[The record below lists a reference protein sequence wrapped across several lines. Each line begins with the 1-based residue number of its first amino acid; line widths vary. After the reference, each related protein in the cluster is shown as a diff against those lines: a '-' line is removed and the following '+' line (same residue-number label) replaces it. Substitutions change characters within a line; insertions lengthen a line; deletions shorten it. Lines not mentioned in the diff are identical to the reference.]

1 MAVPNEYTDLDSLN
15 TYIGRHVRKQ
25 EDKSVALSGGWDEF
39 SSIEDKFGIELERIS
54 TSGNKNDCLIHAFL
68 TSTCPNF
75 RCLDTDVKNR
85 IADKYRRNGLEYIVT
100 GMDSF
105 RRKTEKEQND
115 IITRIGSRNFL
126 TDAELSLICQYY
138 TIKVMVFETLRTHVS
153 EDKASSIIYGEK
165 FGRNTDE
172 DEVFMFYNPGNYHF
186 ESVRVANTEEYTIPF
201 SFATMINTHLFN
213 DSISVAEPAIPRP
226 PISVA
231 KSTPI
236 NVAEPAIPRTPI
248 SVANRTKPAISRKL
262 TDEELKKKFEGVSTE
277 ELERRIAE
285 KKLRKK
291 RGGSYTKRKNIRKR
305 RKTRRA

>member
-15 TYIGRHVRKQ
+15 TYIGRYVRTQ

-39 SSIEDKFGIELERIS
+39 SSIQDNFGIELERIS

-75 RCLDTDVKNR
+75 RCLDKDVKNR
-85 IADKYRRNGLEYIVT
+85 IADEYRRSPNGLKYIVT
-100 GMDSF
+100 ELDTF
-105 RRKTEKEQND
+105 RSKPKEVRTD
-115 IITRIGSRNFL
+115 IITRIDSRDFL
-126 TDAELSLICQYY
+126 TDVELSFICQYY
-138 TIKVMVFETLRTHVS
+138 MVEIMVFETLRTHVS
-153 EDKASSIIYGEK
+153 EGKASSIIYGQK

-172 DEVFMFYNPGNYHF
+172 DKVFMFYNPGNYHF
-186 ESVRVANTEEYTIPF
+186 ESVRVVNTEEYTIPF

-213 DSISVAEPAIPRP
+213 DSISVAEPAIPR
-226 PISVA
+226 
-231 KSTPI
+231 
-236 NVAEPAIPRTPI
+236 TPI
-248 SVANRTKPAISRKL
+248 SVANRTKPARSRKL

-291 RGGSYTKRKNIRKR
+291 RGGSYTMRKNIRKR